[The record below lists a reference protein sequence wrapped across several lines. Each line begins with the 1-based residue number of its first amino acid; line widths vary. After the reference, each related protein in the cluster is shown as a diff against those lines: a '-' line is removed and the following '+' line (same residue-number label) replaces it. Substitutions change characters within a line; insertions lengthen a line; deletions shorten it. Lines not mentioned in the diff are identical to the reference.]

1 MTTTT
6 IHCDKISKSYRI
18 GRQLRSQ
25 TLRETMFDTVTAP
38 FRRLRTG
45 SSQPAG
51 VDGVEPRILWALS
64 EVSLDLKQGEV
75 LGIVGNNGSGKSTL
89 MKILSRITRPDSG
102 HAEICGR
109 VGTLLEVGTGFHQ
122 QLTGRENVYL
132 SGAVLGMKRR
142 EIARKFDEIVEFSE
156 CGQMLDTPLKH
167 YSTGMKVRL
176 AFAVAAHLEAEILLV
191 DEVLAVGDANFQ
203 KKCLGKIGDVASQGR
218 TVLFTSHNLLA
229 IDSLC
234 TRAICMHL
242 GKMVLEGTPN
252 YVTSS
257 YLKQW
262 MPTATEVVFDDP
274 DTVPSNDLIRLRR
287 ISVHPYSGGPNDPI
301 TVRTPFIVE
310 FDYERL
316 TPHLSLDLRA
326 EVFDEYEIHI
336 FSTGKLRDPA
346 GSAGIKSSSFLVPGD
361 LMNNGV
367 YRINLG
373 VYLGTERHYWK
384 DLLVFEV
391 QDAAS
396 ELRGSNFDA
405 WPGAV
410 RPHLQWVTRD
420 IQPAAVSRS
429 ETKSDFEMQPG
440 SPERL

>member
-6 IHCDKISKSYRI
+6 IHCEAISKCYRI
-18 GRQLRSQ
+18 GRHLRSL
-25 TLRETMFDTVTAP
+25 TLRETLFDTVSAP
-38 FRRLRTG
+38 FRRSRTEY
-45 SSQPAG
+45 SERAE
-51 VDGVEPRILWALS
+51 DNHHAPRILWALAD
-64 EVSLDLKQGEV
+64 VSLDVEQGEV

-89 MKILSRITRPDSG
+89 MKILSRITRPNSG
-102 HAEICGR
+102 HAEIRGR

-142 EIARKFDEIVEFSE
+142 EIAQKFDEIVEFSE

-167 YSTGMKVRL
+167 FSTGMKVRL

-191 DEVLAVGDANFQ
+191 DEVLAVADANFQ

-234 TRAICMHL
+234 TRAICLQH
-242 GKMVLEGTPN
+242 GKVVLEGTPG
-252 YVTSS
+252 YVTSN

-262 MPTATEVVFDDP
+262 MPTATEVVFDD
-274 DTVPSNDLIRLRR
+274 VRSAPSNDLIRLRR
-287 ISVHPYSGGPNDPI
+287 ISVRPNSGSPQDLI
-301 TVRTPFIVE
+301 TVRTSFVVE
-310 FDYERL
+310 FDYERI
-316 TPHLSLDLRA
+316 TPHLSFDLGA
-326 EVFDEYEIHI
+326 EVFDEYGIHI

-346 GSAGIKSSSFLVPGD
+346 GSAGMKSSSFLVPAD
-361 LMNNGV
+361 LMNSGI

-373 VYLGTERHYWK
+373 VYLGADKDCWK
-384 DLLVFEV
+384 DLMVFEV
-391 QDAAS
+391 HDAAS
-396 ELRGSNFDA
+396 ELRGSNFDV

-410 RPHLQWVTRD
+410 RPNLQWVTRD
-420 IQPAAVSRS
+420 IQPAAVSCS
-429 ETKSDFEMQPG
+429 GAESGFEKQTI
-440 SPERL
+440 SPEHS

>member
-203 KKCLGKIGDVASQGR
+203 KK
-218 TVLFTSHNLLA
+218 
-229 IDSLC
+229 
-234 TRAICMHL
+234 
-242 GKMVLEGTPN
+242 
-252 YVTSS
+252 
-257 YLKQW
+257 
-262 MPTATEVVFDDP
+262 
-274 DTVPSNDLIRLRR
+274 
-287 ISVHPYSGGPNDPI
+287 
-301 TVRTPFIVE
+301 
-310 FDYERL
+310 
-316 TPHLSLDLRA
+316 
-326 EVFDEYEIHI
+326 
-336 FSTGKLRDPA
+336 
-346 GSAGIKSSSFLVPGD
+346 
-361 LMNNGV
+361 
-367 YRINLG
+367 
-373 VYLGTERHYWK
+373 
-384 DLLVFEV
+384 
-391 QDAAS
+391 
-396 ELRGSNFDA
+396 
-405 WPGAV
+405 
-410 RPHLQWVTRD
+410 
-420 IQPAAVSRS
+420 
-429 ETKSDFEMQPG
+429 
-440 SPERL
+440 